1 MCYINILKMKKSIKN
16 ITIILAFLL
25 SISIIPVCI
34 VSCSNDEINN
44 NNFAYNNISKDI
56 FLQNN
61 KQLNWNNLISNQN
74 ETAINNWSN
83 YFNNEIKNNVNFKN
97 VISSDLNQF
106 ELNINHILN
115 LSSNWFYGFM
125 FNHTLIKFSQQG
137 TNFSGINNL
146 KWAAKPIST
155 ITDFQYQIINK
166 KINLSYVITTSYD
179 VAATNDIK
187 FWSINE
193 NEVVNNF
200 VTIKRKVIVQ
210 NATIAPCLVN
220 YPYNFLNYSNDVF
233 YAYGG
238 FYINFAES
246 LRFLNPTI
254 TINKQINK
262 NQTFLIYFDDNFV
275 KNYLQNPK
283 LINSSSAVGNKIDFM
298 NPTSKTFSYSIFNEG
313 YDFVNN
319 KNNHLDE
326 IRSWLN
332 NYHNPLIW
340 TKTVNLIPNLSL
352 FNFVYQ
358 TQPMIFLD
366 CYNHCRF
373 YGTYSNLQYQDAYN
387 EYKLNQLSN
396 VNLSNLNYIKRKDN
410 YEKNNFFN

>member
-1 MCYINILKMKKSIKN
+1 M
-16 ITIILAFLL
+16 
-25 SISIIPVCI
+25 
-34 VSCSNDEINN
+34 
-44 NNFAYNNISKDI
+44 
-56 FLQNN
+56 
-61 KQLNWNNLISNQN
+61 
-74 ETAINNWSN
+74 
-83 YFNNEIKNNVNFKN
+83 
-97 VISSDLNQF
+97 
-106 ELNINHILN
+106 
-115 LSSNWFYGFM
+115 
-125 FNHTLIKFSQQG
+125 
-137 TNFSGINNL
+137 
-146 KWAAKPIST
+146 
-155 ITDFQYQIINK
+155 
-166 KINLSYVITTSYD
+166 
-179 VAATNDIK
+179 
-187 FWSINE
+187 
-193 NEVVNNF
+193 NNF

-326 IRSWLN
+326 IRS
-332 NYHNPLIW
+332 
-340 TKTVNLIPNLSL
+340 
-352 FNFVYQ
+352 
-358 TQPMIFLD
+358 
-366 CYNHCRF
+366 
-373 YGTYSNLQYQDAYN
+373 
-387 EYKLNQLSN
+387 
-396 VNLSNLNYIKRKDN
+396 
-410 YEKNNFFN
+410 